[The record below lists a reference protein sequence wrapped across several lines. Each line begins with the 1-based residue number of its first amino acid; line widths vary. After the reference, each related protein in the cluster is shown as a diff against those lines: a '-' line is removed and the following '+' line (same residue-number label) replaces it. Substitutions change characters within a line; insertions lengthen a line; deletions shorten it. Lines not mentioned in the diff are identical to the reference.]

1 MCWALFARNVKP
13 DLDPKLFWL
22 TLADEELTG
31 FFIFAAFYSSCFT
44 NVSMYALNGFF
55 LLIRCINLEMVHYI
69 YREGSQL
76 MISKLN
82 YISFSVDPFFI
93 LVANSVDPDEM
104 RHFV

>member
-1 MCWALFARNVKP
+1 MVHL
-13 DLDPKLFWL
+13 
-22 TLADEELTG
+22 
-31 FFIFAAFYSSCFT
+31 
-44 NVSMYALNGFF
+44 YALNGFF
-55 LLIRCINLEMVHYI
+55 LPIIWGCSII

-76 MISKLN
+76 IISKLN